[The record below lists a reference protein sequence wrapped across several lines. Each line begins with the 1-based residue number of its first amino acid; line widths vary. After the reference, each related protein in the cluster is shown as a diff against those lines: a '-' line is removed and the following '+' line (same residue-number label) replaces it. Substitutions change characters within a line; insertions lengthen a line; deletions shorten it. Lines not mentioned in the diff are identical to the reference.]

1 MPHKPGHGTQ
11 RKRIE
16 RQARGRTA
24 IPVSK
29 STTQAS
35 QQALKDAEDR
45 RLDRLVTQ
53 NQDLKNLPSTTEQII
68 GDMPDKFKDRF
79 TNPDGSTKTYSQM
92 NEADKTIFNFYDD
105 GRNQYQRMIN
115 NFIQSSPESARAYAT
130 RFPIA
135 NLIQKFTP
143 ALVGAAVGV
152 PLGLGT
158 LYDEGRRLGSAAIG
172 GLKDIA
178 EKKGI
183 RFPNLFSNQNQEL
196 SRAENEQN
204 MLDNTLAT
212 LNRQSEISA
221 TPEDVDIFASPQT
234 DIAMAPDLS
243 AVSGPAF
250 ERIFALPGDNLGKFT
265 SRSLTD
271 PTKASVTRGNYL
283 VSDPGGFLRMAT
295 LPTGMAQGG
304 IASLQDP
311 NYNLLMEAS
320 DFSL

>member
-1 MPHKPGHGTQ
+1 MSEEDYLRASGVGAIRARDTLQSLINRSKADSNFRNAPANLKSVLQDMPADRAAFVQ
-11 RKRIE
+11 RQLDKTGGKRLNE
-16 RQARGRTA
+16 AAKAMLAPYADGRSEFQRELGRG
-24 IPVSK
+24 
-29 STTQAS
+29 
-35 QQALKDAEDR
+35 LKDPFFAE
-45 RLDRLVTQ
+45 
-53 NQDLKNLPSTTEQII
+53 
-68 GDMPDKFKDRF
+68 
-79 TNPDGSTKTYSQM
+79 
-92 NEADKTIFNFYDD
+92 
-105 GRNQYQRMIN
+105 
-115 NFIQSSPESARAYAT
+115 AYAE
-130 RFPIA
+130 RFPITNA
-135 NLIQKFTP
+135 VMKLTP
-143 ALVGAAVGV
+143 AAVGAV
-152 PLGLGT
+152 MGIPLGLGT
-158 LYDEGRRLGSAAIG
+158 LYDESRKLGTAAIG

-243 AVSGPAF
+243 AVSAPAF

-265 SRSLTD
+265 RTSLTD

>member
-1 MPHKPGHGTQ
+1 MPHRPGHFGAGFSAP
-11 RKRIE
+11 RKAPTREEIE
-16 RQARGRTA
+16 KTYD
-24 IPVSK
+24 
-29 STTQAS
+29 
-35 QQALKDAEDR
+35 QALDR
-45 RLDRLVTQ
+45 FIRQ
-53 NQDLKNLPSTTEQII
+53 NQDKKQQQSSVKSVIA
-68 GDMPDKFKDRF
+68 DMPQKFQDFIARNTKDGR
-79 TNPDGSTKTYSQM
+79 M
-92 NEADKTIFNFYDD
+92 NEAAKAIFRQYDD
-105 GRNQYQRMIN
+105 GRTQYSRDMGRMVAK
-115 NFIQSSPESARAYAT
+115 SPEFAAARAR
-130 RFPIA
+130 RFPIETFLEKMA
-135 NLIQKFTP
+135 P
-143 ALVGAAVGV
+143 VAVGAAMGI

-158 LYDEGRRLGSAAIG
+158 LYDESRKLGTAAIG

-221 TPEDVDIFASPQT
+221 TPEDVDIFANPQT

-243 AVSGPAF
+243 AVSAPAF

-265 SRSLTD
+265 RTSLTD